1 MTKSRQKESQ
11 FFLFFCVSVV
21 KNYDGPRRC
30 VNKFR
35 RRFDP
40 RWPEMKFKWNELV
53 LFHSSIVKRQR
64 KNRRI
69 SSRRKVEK
77 SPKGNHLIHEREE
90 KLTGNPV
97 LKCAWFSGKLNLRS
111 LSASVSVAL
120 TWNFSLR
127 EKKECCCCCRGR
139 KTRLIKFIYII
150 H

>member
-69 SSRRKVEK
+69 PSRRKVEK
-77 SPKGNHLIHEREE
+77 SPIGNHLIHEREE

-111 LSASVSVAL
+111 LSVSVAL

-127 EKKECCCCCRGR
+127 EKKECCCCRGR